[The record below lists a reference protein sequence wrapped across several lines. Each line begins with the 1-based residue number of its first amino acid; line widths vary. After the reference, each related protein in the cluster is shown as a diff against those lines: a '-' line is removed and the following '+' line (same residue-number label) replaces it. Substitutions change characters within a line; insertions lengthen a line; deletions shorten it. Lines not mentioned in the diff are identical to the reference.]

1 MMAKECTE
9 LGTKPVCKYEYWF
22 AGIPSLSGKKKI
34 RLKSQFPD
42 PEEFYRLPIG
52 HIQQIPWL
60 TEREKKAV
68 AAAKGTPEHKLDAQA
83 CYCAEKGIKLAIWQ
97 DPGYPKRLRDIYSP
111 PYGLFYRGSLP
122 PEDAPAVAIVGARG
136 CSHYGK
142 QMARAIGCGLASQ
155 GVSVISGM
163 ALGIDGA
170 GHQGA
175 LQAGGRTYGVFGCGV
190 DVCYPAAHRELY
202 GAIPKMGGL
211 LSEYQPRSKP
221 LAMFFPQ
228 RNRIISG
235 LSDAVIVVEAREKS
249 GALIT
254 ADFALEQGREVY
266 AVPGR
271 AGDPSS
277 QGTNRLIQQG
287 AGIFLSVGDFLKEM
301 GIFADFVEDSAGNQK
316 FSLEKSERLVYSCVD
331 LSPKS
336 LDGLLAETSL
346 PLGEMIEILESLR
359 EKGCIL
365 EVYKNYYIRPEPSGF
380 A

>member
-1 MMAKECTE
+1 
-9 LGTKPVCKYEYWF
+9 
-22 AGIPSLSGKKKI
+22 
-34 RLKSQFPD
+34 
-42 PEEFYRLPIG
+42 
-52 HIQQIPWL
+52 
-60 TEREKKAV
+60 
-68 AAAKGTPEHKLDAQA
+68 
-83 CYCAEKGIKLAIWQ
+83 
-97 DPGYPKRLRDIYSP
+97 
-111 PYGLFYRGSLP
+111 
-122 PEDAPAVAIVGARG
+122 
-136 CSHYGK
+136 
-142 QMARAIGCGLASQ
+142 
-155 GVSVISGM
+155 
-163 ALGIDGA
+163 
-170 GHQGA
+170 
-175 LQAGGRTYGVFGCGV
+175 
-190 DVCYPAAHRELY
+190 
-202 GAIPKMGGL
+202 MGGL

-346 PLGEMIEILESLR
+346 PLGELIEILESLR